1 MHRNELLALLEQYQT
16 HVISEAGYVERT
28 KRFVRAHEDCFHTEL
43 MPGHVTGSAWVVNPR
58 RDKALLLHHKKLD
71 RWFQPGGHADRDA
84 DIRRVALREI
94 SEETGLS
101 SERIKPVGEQIFD
114 VDIHT
119 VPANQFG
126 PRHTH
131 FDIRFLL
138 EIDDTQPI
146 PGNNESHQIL
156 WVPLYQAVQYNHN
169 LSTYRMV
176 EKTRR
181 LRI

>member
-1 MHRNELLALLEQYQT
+1 MHRNELLSLLDDYQT
-16 HVISEAGYVERT
+16 RIITEAGYVARA
-28 KRFVRAHEDCFHTEL
+28 KRFVIEHENCFDSGL
-43 MPGHVTGSAWVVNPR
+43 LPGHITGSAWVVNPM
-58 RDKALLLHHKKLD
+58 RDKALMLHHKKLD

-84 DIRRVALREI
+84 DIRRVVLREI
-94 SEETGLS
+94 SEETGLPP
-101 SERIKPVGEQIFD
+101 EQIKLVSDKIFD

-119 VPANQFG
+119 IPANQFG
-126 PRHTH
+126 PHHVH

-138 EIDDTQPI
+138 EVDERQPI
-146 PGNNESHQIL
+146 PGNNESYQIL

-181 LRI
+181 LR